1 MGFFKK
7 IFKGIGKVFK
17 KIGKGIKRAF
27 KKFGKFMGK
36 LGIVGQLAMMFI
48 LPGIGGALLKG
59 FGSMAGKM
67 AGFTSKFG
75 GLAGKALT
83 TVVKGAGTVLKGAHS
98 FVQTGVNAF
107 KTVTNGIM
115 EFGKTALNKL
125 PGITIESAAPKFFT
139 GSDNVLSRIST
150 DAKRIFDPFKS
161 SITATKDMTLK
172 SLSKT
177 TGLSQGQIQ
186 KLNPSM
192 DFTKL
197 QQGTNIN
204 LDFNKTAISSVDI
217 STQLNNT
224 SASAFDVSNRAV
236 ENIDLTS
243 PDITPDQ
250 IKNLNYNVGAEGLNE
265 GFFDPLKPVQTPVDV
280 SQALT
285 AKVPEIGT
293 VNVGV
298 TSKAESL
305 LSVDPTAQK
314 STDSILFG
322 GSDLGV
328 APDAISA
335 DPLTVGPDLS
345 AVTTDSLTTGSID
358 NTGFIRGKVLGL
370 EPGETFGQGFKRQA
384 GDAIGSQVRSFAT
397 QSILGGGQEAPPDD
411 FVGSYGRPVDA
422 GTVQI
427 TAATPMADVYN
438 QAYNAPMFGGGAYIN
453 QSLDILNQN
462 FGVGG
467 YQRFAPRA
475 RGMA

>member
-1 MGFFKK
+1 MMVYIELVKWGKTMGFFKK

-17 KIGKGIKRAF
+17 KIGKGIKKAF

-36 LGIVGQLAMMFI
+36 LGVVGQLAMMFI

-59 FGSMAGKM
+59 FGSLAGKM
-67 AGFTSKFG
+67 AGLTGRFA
-75 GLAGKALT
+75 GLSGSALG

-125 PGITIESAAPKFFT
+125 PGINIQSATPDFF
-139 GSDNVLSRIST
+139 GEEGVLNKIST

-172 SLSKT
+172 SLSNT

-204 LDFNKTAISSVDI
+204 LDFNKVAVTNTDI
-217 STQLNNT
+217 VTQLNNT
-224 SASAFDVSNRAV
+224 SASALDVSNRSI

-280 SQALT
+280 SQALS
-285 AKVPEIGT
+285 AKIPEIKP
-293 VNVGV
+293 VNVGLGSESILSNV
-298 TSKAESL
+298 TTTPDSSSLLGTAQESL
-305 LSVDPTAQK
+305 TTGA
-314 STDSILFG
+314 
-322 GSDLGV
+322 
-328 APDAISA
+328 
-335 DPLTVGPDLS
+335 DLS
-345 AVTTDSLTTGSID
+345 AVTTSPDSLTASVD
-358 NTGFIRGKVLGL
+358 NTGFFRGKVLGL
-370 EPGETFGQGFKRQA
+370 EPGETFGQGFKRQT
-384 GDAIGSQVRSFAT
+384 GEAIGSQIRSVAT
-397 QSILGGGQEAPPDD
+397 QSILGGGQEAPPEE
-411 FVGSYGRPVDA
+411 FVGSYGQPVDA

-438 QAYNAPMFGGGAYIN
+438 QAYNVPMFGGGAFIN

>member
-1 MGFFKK
+1 MMVYIELVKWGKTMGFFKK

-17 KIGKGIKRAF
+17 KIGKGIKKAF

-36 LGIVGQLAMMFI
+36 LGVVGQLAMMFI

-59 FGSMAGKM
+59 FGSLAGKM
-67 AGFTSKFG
+67 AGLTGRFA
-75 GLAGKALT
+75 GLSGSALG

-125 PGITIESAAPKFFT
+125 PGINIQSATPDFF
-139 GSDNVLSRIST
+139 GEEGVLNKIST

-172 SLSKT
+172 SLSNT

-204 LDFNKTAISSVDI
+204 LDFNKVAVTNTDI
-217 STQLNNT
+217 VTQLNNT
-224 SASAFDVSNRAV
+224 SASALDVSNRSI

-280 SQALT
+280 SQALS
-285 AKVPEIGT
+285 AKIPEIKP
-293 VNVGV
+293 VNVG
-298 TSKAESL
+298 SESL
-305 LSVDPTAQK
+305 LS
-314 STDSILFG
+314 
-322 GSDLGV
+322 GV
-328 APDAISA
+328 RTSPNAISA
-335 DPLTVGPDLS
+335 DSLTTGPDLS
-345 AVTTDSLTTGSID
+345 AVTTSPDSLTANVD
-358 NTGFIRGKVLGL
+358 NTGFFRGKVLGL

-384 GDAIGSQVRSFAT
+384 GDAIGSQIRSVAT
-397 QSILGGGQEAPPDD
+397 QSILGGGQEAPPEE

-438 QAYNAPMFGGGAYIN
+438 QAYNVPMFGGGAFIN

>member
-36 LGIVGQLAMMFI
+36 LGVVGQLAMFFI

-59 FGSMAGKM
+59 LGSLAGNMAGLTGRF
-67 AGFTSKFG
+67 AGLSG
-75 GLAGKALT
+75 SALG

-125 PGITIESAAPKFFT
+125 PGINIQSATPDFF
-139 GSDNVLSRIST
+139 GEEGVLNKIST

-172 SLSKT
+172 SLSNT

-204 LDFNKTAISSVDI
+204 LDFNKVAVTNTDI
-217 STQLNNT
+217 VTQLNNT
-224 SASAFDVSNRAV
+224 SASALDVSNRAV
-236 ENIDLTS
+236 DNIDLSVPRELTKE
-243 PDITPDQ
+243 Q
-250 IKNLNYNVGAEGLNE
+250 ILSGKYDNLNYKLDVGADSLGD
-265 GFFDPLKPVQTPVDV
+265 GFFDPLKPAQTPVFEQITSEA
-280 SQALT
+280 SQALNL
-285 AKVPEIGT
+285 KVPEIKA

-298 TSKAESL
+298 TPKVESL
-305 LSVDPTAQK
+305 LSDVGT
-314 STDSILFG
+314 SS
-322 GSDLGV
+322 
-328 APDAISA
+328 DAISA
-335 DPLTVGPDLS
+335 DSLTTRPDLS
-345 AVTTDSLTTGSID
+345 AVTTSPDSLTASVD
-358 NTGFIRGKVLGL
+358 NTGFIRKNVFQLQ
-370 EPGETFGQGFKRQA
+370 PGETIGQGFKRQT
-384 GDAIGSQVRSFAT
+384 GEFIGSSVRNVAM
-397 QSILGGGQEAPPDD
+397 QSILGGGQEAPPEE
-411 FVGSYGRPVDA
+411 FAGSYGQPVDA

-427 TAATPMADVYN
+427 TSATPMADVYN
-438 QAYNAPMFGGGAYIN
+438 QAYNVPMFGGGAFIN

-467 YQRFAPRA
+467 YQQFAPRA
-475 RGMA
+475 RGMT

>member
-59 FGSMAGKM
+59 FGAMAGKM

-125 PGITIESAAPKFFT
+125 PGINIQSATPDFF
-139 GSDNVLSRIST
+139 GEEGVFNKIST

-177 TGLSQGQIQ
+177 TGLSEGQLQRLNGATDLTQMKQGM
-186 KLNPSM
+186 K
-192 DFTKL
+192 
-197 QQGTNIN
+197 IN
-204 LDFNKTAISSVDI
+204 LDFNKMPVDKTIPGYTLGSGLPAVNPSDVNYESLNKSVSPDMVQNFDASSIPEAPFKTDTPFSVDAAAG
-217 STQLNNT
+217 T
-224 SASAFDVSNRAV
+224 SIEAQS
-236 ENIDLTS
+236 L
-243 PDITPDQ
+243 P
-250 IKNLNYNVGAEGLNE
+250 NYNLERGFGTEAPFKTDASSLLGAAPESLVGT
-265 GFFDPLKPVQTPVDV
+265 DK
-280 SQALT
+280 
-285 AKVPEIGT
+285 
-293 VNVGV
+293 
-298 TSKAESL
+298 ESL
-305 LSVDPTAQK
+305 L
-314 STDSILFG
+314 L
-322 GSDLGV
+322 GSDFSPEKGFTTDV
-328 APDAISA
+328 
-335 DPLTVGPDLS
+335 DLS
-345 AVTTDSLTTGSID
+345 GATSSIGDSTKEFFRD
-358 NTGFIRGKVLGL
+358 KVFKL
-370 EPGETFGQGFKRQA
+370 EPGETFGQGFKRQT
-384 GDAIGSQVRSFAT
+384 GEAIGSQIRSVAT
-397 QSILGGGQEAPPDD
+397 QSILGGGQEAPPEE
-411 FVGSYGRPVDA
+411 FVGSYGQPVDA

-427 TAATPMADVYN
+427 TAATPMNDVYN
-438 QAYNAPMFGGGAYIN
+438 QAYNAPAFGGGAYLN
-453 QSLDILNQN
+453 QSLDIFNMNLGAGTYRQ
-462 FGVGG
+462 
-467 YQRFAPRA
+467 FAPRA
-475 RGMA
+475 GGMA